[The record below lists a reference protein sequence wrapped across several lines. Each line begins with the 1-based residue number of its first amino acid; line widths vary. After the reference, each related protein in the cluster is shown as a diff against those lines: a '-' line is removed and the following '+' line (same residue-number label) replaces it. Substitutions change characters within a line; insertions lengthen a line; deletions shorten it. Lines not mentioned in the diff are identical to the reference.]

1 MYIFDVSTLVS
12 CVPARVKD
20 QCNFPLVWEDIWIN
34 PKQGTKVRN
43 NIQSST
49 RLQSIK
55 RTNKLITCRT
65 QNKVIL
71 PITLIEGRGV
81 DCACTFCRRLFLQE
95 KRSLVV
101 QTFVTFPNSL
111 WTFGRSKNIF
121 FSKCLGAI

>member
-81 DCACTFCRRLFLQE
+81 DCACTFCRRLFLHKYPGKKE
-95 KRSLVV
+95 SGGPNFL
-101 QTFVTFPNSL
+101 TFPNSL
-111 WTFGRSKNIF
+111 
-121 FSKCLGAI
+121 

>member
-49 RLQSIK
+49 
-55 RTNKLITCRT
+55 TNKIT
-65 QNKVIL
+65 KY
-71 PITLIEGRGV
+71 
-81 DCACTFCRRLFLQE
+81 
-95 KRSLVV
+95 K
-101 QTFVTFPNSL
+101 
-111 WTFGRSKNIF
+111 KN
-121 FSKCLGAI
+121 

>member
-49 RLQSIK
+49 RLTK
-55 RTNKLITCRT
+55 YK
-65 QNKVIL
+65 
-71 PITLIEGRGV
+71 
-81 DCACTFCRRLFLQE
+81 
-95 KRSLVV
+95 
-101 QTFVTFPNSL
+101 
-111 WTFGRSKNIF
+111 KN
-121 FSKCLGAI
+121 